1 MYSIWNLS
9 RVNPWEYNTAM
20 KNRYSNSEI
29 KARLILSV
37 GLAVAF
43 GFLIIVVGIVYS
55 VVFVTQPLDK
65 QAPNDAAFIEK
76 ILVPIVLF
84 MSGTLSGMLAA
95 NGLKDREVQKKK
107 SHLIQLLS
115 KSNFSLTT
123 SRKSS
128 S

>member
-1 MYSIWNLS
+1 
-9 RVNPWEYNTAM
+9 M